1 MQPQTDSYRLMQSVI
16 FCALFVIFQL
26 TPTQARAAT
35 HTKEKQ
41 SELQNTKKGTIKVVR
56 QQNNSEESP
65 AQRDRRLR
73 RECKGLPNAGACR
86 GYTH

>member
-16 FCALFVIFQL
+16 FCALFVTFQL

-41 SELQNTKKGTIKVVR
+41 SELQNTKKGSVKVVR